1 MPSWT
6 SAAGGSIPQRE
17 GNRRQS
23 TLVSSLSLLD
33 RTLLSTTAPHAG
45 LTLLSLLLPS
55 QTPSS
60 ALILSS
66 SSSSFVVILPTA
78 SFLHS
83 LIIFLLYFQSCFTAC
98 FYCLLCTTSVI
109 ERSQQ
114 IWFFFCVCVCAYSQ
128 SYILHVL
135 RIDKYHIDSL
145 KHLKFKRTGCL
156 M

>member
-33 RTLLSTTAPHAG
+33 RTLLSTTALHAG

-55 QTPSS
+55 PTPSS
-60 ALILSS
+60 TLILSS
-66 SSSSFVVILPTA
+66 SPSSFVVILPTA

-83 LIIFLLYFQSCFTAC
+83 LIHFYFRIFSLVLLSAFTVFC
-98 FYCLLCTTSVI
+98 VLLLLL
-109 ERSQQ
+109 RSRNRFD
-114 IWFFFCVCVCAYSQ
+114 FFFAYLCS
-128 SYILHVL
+128 
-135 RIDKYHIDSL
+135 HIPNL
-145 KHLKFKRTGCL
+145 TFFKC
-156 M
+156 

>member
-17 GNRRQS
+17 GNSRQS

-55 QTPSS
+55 PTPSS
-60 ALILSS
+60 TLILSS
-66 SSSSFVVILPTA
+66 SSSSFVVILPIA

-83 LIIFLLYFQSCFTAC
+83 LIHLLLSYFQSCFTVFC
-98 FYCLLCTTSVI
+98 VLLLLL
-109 ERSQQ
+109 RGRNRFD
-114 IWFFFCVCVCAYSQ
+114 FFFFAYLCS
-128 SYILHVL
+128 
-135 RIDKYHIDSL
+135 HIPNL
-145 KHLKFKRTGCL
+145 TFFKC
-156 M
+156 